1 MCLAIGMGKGSN
13 LGKSKLNFLF
23 PKVQRG
29 LKVVAEAV
37 KGNRFIS
44 IILCF
49 D

>member
-1 MCLAIGMGKGSN
+1 
-13 LGKSKLNFLF
+13 
-23 PKVQRG
+23 